1 MPVLARFLGRALMT
15 GCQLPGGYESGDRIV
30 TPMSAALSAPDAPVT
45 SVAGAIT
52 RMEAIAAA
60 LPAADGLACF
70 NRMYLDVT
78 RQVNSQLGQGF
89 FADPAFMTH
98 LDVAFANLYFAAA
111 GTAGDPAAVPLP
123 WWPLVQRR
131 AEAGIEPVQFAL
143 AGMNAHINH
152 DLPVAM
158 VSTCT
163 ALATSPDAG
172 PHFADYQKVDQ
183 LLDAAEQSIRQSFE
197 SAPELAVDQHLSAVA
212 TLIGNWSI
220 NSARDMAWTN
230 CLLLW
235 AVRDDP
241 VARGLLLDSLAA
253 STALASR
260 MLLMAV

>member
-1 MPVLARFLGRALMT
+1 MG
-15 GCQLPGGYESGDRIV
+15 RIV
-30 TPMSAALSAPDAPVT
+30 TAMSAALPATDAPVT

-52 RMEAIAAA
+52 RMEAMAAA

-98 LDVAFANLYFAAA
+98 LDVTFANLYFTAA
-111 GTAGDPAAVPLP
+111 GAAGDPVVVPLA
-123 WWPLVQRR
+123 WRPLIEQR
-131 AEAGIEPVQFAL
+131 ASAGIEPVQFAL

-152 DLPVAM
+152 DLPLAM

-163 ALATSPDAG
+163 ALATAPDDGA
-172 PHFADYQKVDQ
+172 HAADYQKVDQ

-197 SAPELAVDQHLSAVA
+197 SAPELAADRHLSAVA
-212 TLIGNWSI
+212 TLIGNWTI
-220 NSARDMAWTN
+220 NSARDLAWTN

-235 AVRDDP
+235 AVRDNR
-241 VARGLLLDSLAA
+241 VARSLLLDSLAA

-260 MLLMAV
+260 MLLVTV

>member
-1 MPVLARFLGRALMT
+1 
-15 GCQLPGGYESGDRIV
+15 
-30 TPMSAALSAPDAPVT
+30 MSAALPVPVAPVT

-52 RMEAIAAA
+52 VMEAIGAA

-111 GTAGDPAAVPLP
+111 GAAGTPAAVPLA
-123 WWPLVQRR
+123 WRPLVEQR
-131 AEAGIEPVQFAL
+131 AAAGIEPVQFAL

-163 ALATSPDAG
+163 ALATSPQAG
-172 PHFADYQKVDQ
+172 SHLADYQKVDQ
-183 LLDAAEQSIRQSFE
+183 LLDAAEQSVRQSFE
-197 SAPELAVDQHLSAVA
+197 SAAELAVDRHLSAVA
-212 TLIGNWSI
+212 SLAANWTI
-220 NSARDMAWTN
+220 NSARDLAWNN

-235 AVRDDP
+235 AVRDNP
-241 VARGLLLDSLAA
+241 VARGLFLDTLAA

-260 MLLMAV
+260 MLLVAV